1 MTVVE
6 DLASTFTAPKTALM
20 YSTMKALGVQ
30 VRTHS
35 EEGTQREVEGCW
47 ERVYRNCTA
56 LASPYMV
63 LAGGKSTIGVFE
75 GLGTD
80 PEGALEAART
90 RYWLGGVGACGTSR
104 PHLKRFA
111 CGLWVTAGG
120 HAGARGAGG
129 E

>member
-75 GLGTD
+75 GLGRT
-80 PEGALEAART
+80 PRELWRLLGPGTGLGAWGRA
-90 RYWLGGVGACGTSR
+90 V
-104 PHLKRFA
+104 P
-111 CGLWVTAGG
+111 VVPI
-120 HAGARGAGG
+120 
-129 E
+129 